1 MRPERL
7 DHRSGKGLVIVHCCL
22 QCGFARANRLADDM
36 VQADDIGAITRL
48 MGQAHR

>member
-7 DHRSGKGLVIVHCCL
+7 DHRSGKGLVIVHRCL

-36 VQADDIGAITRL
+36 VQADDVDAITGL
-48 MGQAHR
+48 LGHVHR

>member
-22 QCGFARANRLADDM
+22 QCGFARANRLADM